1 MVTVILSSIK
11 IAGYAYYSGVNPFL
25 SLLPGEN
32 VINYLRQGGSE
43 YSSSSRLLELK
54 KARALISSS
63 SCSIVLKTHLYA
75 DFYAY
80 LLANC
85 SNQ

>member
-1 MVTVILSSIK
+1 MEMVTVILSSIK

-63 SCSIVLKTHLYA
+63 SCSI
-75 DFYAY
+75 FYAVILTHFE
-80 LLANC
+80 LLLYY
-85 SNQ
+85 